1 MEHVLTSRDCM
12 DYGGSWVNSSFGFDN
27 IFDSLLSLFIVAT
40 SEGWLSIVISAWTA
54 TGEGK

>member
-1 MEHVLTSRDCM
+1 MERVKTSIDCM

-40 SEGWLSIVISAWTA
+40 SEGWISIVISAWSA
-54 TGEGK
+54 VGVG